1 MDMRKIP
8 GYLFKHYRLFKI
20 STGATYAWKI
30 KLKILEGFEA
40 LVGAGENATATAL
53 RSDGTPSREP
63 NDDFLCSS
71 SRSMA
76 RPLGSDD
83 NDGLCRIDIHED
95 IDDIGAAKDL
105 GGVVGLLSGLLYN
118 MYPPWV
124 TIGIGAA
131 LHFFGYTM
139 VWMTV
144 AGKVAPSFWLF
155 LVSLE
160 RKLCMYSAVGN
171 GGDNWIDTACMMTS
185 LQNYEEQ
192 RGTAMGIL
200 KAQLGLSGAIFVMIY
215 EVFLEPNVN
224 QFLLLMSLVP
234 TLAYVLLAFFVRPFD
249 HTEDEDPSA
258 APRFKMAFITVLVLG
273 IFMMVSLA
281 SKLIRFPR
289 KFFPPSSEG
298 IDLPKLETKASDL
311 QDAEEERLN
320 LLKTGTDPSQVLTY
334 SQIATPAAAS
344 TTLKDALADFNFW
357 LIFLVVT
364 IGAGTGVAIINN
376 LAQIGKSL
384 RAGGTDIYVG
394 LISVWSCFGRLGSG
408 YGSDLLMRRGY
419 PRTLCLLIDQMI
431 MALCCLLLATGL
443 ISSLFIGSAL
453 TGLSYG
459 AYWTLIPA
467 ILSEVFGVHNFTV
480 LYKLVSLGPPLGSYI
495 LSAKV
500 MGSLYDEE
508 AALYRQKS
516 GGASVSAGGDDLN
529 NCYGSKCFG
538 FGLLP
543 PLSGNKTSLP
553 QKPSQI
559 EVAQFTTFEKLTDE
573 QDCLRYTRVI
583 SGIARFCTE
592 ARDYVHNV
600 MQGFVMK
607 GLLPDVVAK
616 AKKSA
621 KCRQEEYRLLFYCV
635 RLELAIF
642 LKVFRVPSLGSSSDF
657 ASHIQALDEPGEKDE
672 RLNSSDIL
680 VIYRLCAHGSILDAY
695 SSNSPLSGNDKTK
708 QNRVTYHK
716 KNLCFRL
723 QGLESET
730 MKSWDGRGCG
740 GHKHLA
746 EQFAQFLGDNA
757 LVERHLNFNGVAG
770 RNLCLP

>member
-1 MDMRKIP
+1 MTIFCVP
-8 GYLFKHYRLFKI
+8 RLDRWLGLSAAMI
-20 STGATYAWKI
+20 MMGCAGLTYTYAVYSEHMKQR
-30 KLKILEGFEA
+30 LHF
-40 LVGAGENATATAL
+40 
-53 RSDGTPSREP
+53 SQ
-63 NDDFLCSS
+63 
-71 SRSMA
+71 
-76 RPLGSDD
+76 
-83 NDGLCRIDIHED
+83 ED

-144 AGKVAPSFWLF
+144 AGKVAPSFWL
-155 LVSLE
+155 
-160 RKLCMYSAVGN
+160 LCMYSAVGN

-281 SKLIRFPR
+281 SKEYFKESKVLQLMTITVMLSIMLLMYTIPLIRFPR

-538 FGLLP
+538 FGLVALA
-543 PLSGNKTSLP
+543 LVSLIGAAA
-553 QKPSQI
+553 S
-559 EVAQFTTFEKLTDE
+559 F
-573 QDCLRYTRVI
+573 
-583 SGIARFCTE
+583 
-592 ARDYVHNV
+592 
-600 MQGFVMK
+600 
-607 GLLPDVVAK
+607 
-616 AKKSA
+616 
-621 KCRQEEYRLLFYCV
+621 LLF
-635 RLELAIF
+635 
-642 LKVFRVPSLGSSSDF
+642 LGTRR
-657 ASHIQALDEPGEKDE
+657 A
-672 RLNSSDIL
+672 
-680 VIYRLCAHGSILDAY
+680 
-695 SSNSPLSGNDKTK
+695 
-708 QNRVTYHK
+708 YHK
-716 KNLCFRL
+716 NQVK
-723 QGLESET
+723 
-730 MKSWDGRGCG
+730 
-740 GHKHLA
+740 
-746 EQFAQFLGDNA
+746 
-757 LVERHLNFNGVAG
+757 
-770 RNLCLP
+770 

>member
-1 MDMRKIP
+1 MTIFCVP
-8 GYLFKHYRLFKI
+8 RLDRWLGLSAAMI
-20 STGATYAWKI
+20 MMGCAGLTYTYAVYSEHMKQR
-30 KLKILEGFEA
+30 LHF
-40 LVGAGENATATAL
+40 
-53 RSDGTPSREP
+53 SQ
-63 NDDFLCSS
+63 
-71 SRSMA
+71 
-76 RPLGSDD
+76 
-83 NDGLCRIDIHED
+83 ED
-95 IDDIGAAKDL
+95 VDDIGAAKDL
-105 GGVVGLLSGLLYN
+105 GGVVGVLSGLFYN

-144 AGKVAPSFWLF
+144 AGKVAPSFWL
-155 LVSLE
+155 
-160 RKLCMYSAVGN
+160 LCMYSAVGN

-258 APRFKMAFITVLVLG
+258 PPRFKMAFITVLVLG

-281 SKLIRFPR
+281 SKEYFKESKLLQLMTITIMLSIMLIMYTIPLIRFPR

-298 IDLPKLETKASDL
+298 IDLPKLETKAYDL

-320 LLKTGTDPSQVLTY
+320 LLKTGADPSQVLTH

-344 TTLKDALADFNFW
+344 TGHTTLKDALADFNFW
-357 LIFLVVT
+357 LVFLVVT

-467 ILSEVFGVHNFTV
+467 ILSEVFGVQNFTV

-516 GGASVSAGGDDLN
+516 GGASVPAGGDDLN

-538 FGLLP
+538 FGLVA
-543 PLSGNKTSLP
+543 LSLVSLVGAAA
-553 QKPSQI
+553 S
-559 EVAQFTTFEKLTDE
+559 F
-573 QDCLRYTRVI
+573 
-583 SGIARFCTE
+583 
-592 ARDYVHNV
+592 
-600 MQGFVMK
+600 
-607 GLLPDVVAK
+607 
-616 AKKSA
+616 
-621 KCRQEEYRLLFYCV
+621 LLF
-635 RLELAIF
+635 
-642 LKVFRVPSLGSSSDF
+642 LG
-657 ASHIQALDEPGEKDE
+657 
-672 RLNSSDIL
+672 
-680 VIYRLCAHGSILDAY
+680 
-695 SSNSPLSGNDKTK
+695 TK
-708 QNRVTYHK
+708 RAYHK
-716 KNLCFRL
+716 NQVK
-723 QGLESET
+723 
-730 MKSWDGRGCG
+730 
-740 GHKHLA
+740 
-746 EQFAQFLGDNA
+746 
-757 LVERHLNFNGVAG
+757 
-770 RNLCLP
+770 

>member
-1 MDMRKIP
+1 
-8 GYLFKHYRLFKI
+8 
-20 STGATYAWKI
+20 
-30 KLKILEGFEA
+30 
-40 LVGAGENATATAL
+40 
-53 RSDGTPSREP
+53 
-63 NDDFLCSS
+63 
-71 SRSMA
+71 
-76 RPLGSDD
+76 
-83 NDGLCRIDIHED
+83 
-95 IDDIGAAKDL
+95 
-105 GGVVGLLSGLLYN
+105 
-118 MYPPWV
+118 
-124 TIGIGAA
+124 
-131 LHFFGYTM
+131 
-139 VWMTV
+139 
-144 AGKVAPSFWLF
+144 
-155 LVSLE
+155 
-160 RKLCMYSAVGN
+160 MYSAVGN

-258 APRFKMAFITVLVLG
+258 PPRFKMAFITVLVLG

-281 SKLIRFPR
+281 SKEYFKESKLLQLMTITIMLSIMLIM

-298 IDLPKLETKASDL
+298 IDLPKLETKAYDL

-320 LLKTGTDPSQVLTY
+320 LLKTGADPSQVLTH

-344 TTLKDALADFNFW
+344 TGHTTLKDALADFNFW
-357 LIFLVVT
+357 LVFLVVT

-467 ILSEVFGVHNFTV
+467 ILSEVFGVQNFTV

-516 GGASVSAGGDDLN
+516 GGASVPAGGDDLN

-538 FGLLP
+538 FGLVA
-543 PLSGNKTSLP
+543 LSLVSLVGAAASFLLFLGTKRAYHKN
-553 QKPSQI
+553 Q
-559 EVAQFTTFEKLTDE
+559 VTYTFTTFKKLTDE
-573 QDCLRYTRVI
+573 QDCLRYTR
-583 SGIARFCTE
+583 E
-592 ARDYVHNV
+592 AGDYVHNV
-600 MQGFVMK
+600 GFVMK

-621 KCRQEEYRLLFYCV
+621 KCPQEEYRPLFYCARLKNMSRT

-642 LKVFRVPSLGSSSDF
+642 LKVCRGSMNHELNLVFVNVSPKPRGPAVTSRLIF
-657 ASHIQALDEPGEKDE
+657 QALDEPGEKE
-672 RLNSSDIL
+672 EQFSPI
-680 VIYRLCAHGSILDAY
+680 
-695 SSNSPLSGNDKTK
+695 PLSGNDKTK

-716 KNLCFRL
+716 KNLCFWL
-723 QGLESET
+723 QGLEI

-740 GHKHLA
+740 RHKHLA

-757 LVERHLNFNGVAG
+757 LVVKLSPMHLCSYQFILERHLNFNGVAG
-770 RNLCLP
+770 RNL